1 MDRRVAT
8 VGGVSIILGSAAVL
22 HCVSLAAL
30 QSARDKCKLN
40 LLERI
45 IPSMSLHCLCVQR
58 RVCVPGHSL
67 YLEPLLYAVGQG
79 LLVVVFT
86 DSGQNSFLVGFI
98 LITAGINLA

>member
-1 MDRRVAT
+1 MSFVM
-8 VGGVSIILGSAAVL
+8 GIINSGREK
-22 HCVSLAAL
+22 LAA
-30 QSARDKCKLN
+30 DC
-40 LLERI
+40 
-45 IPSMSLHCLCVQR
+45 
-58 RVCVPGHSL
+58 L